1 MNKLIFSEGGQPVCL
16 DDLKTLQDMIV
27 ETIKPLLLALV
38 KTNVFILGD
47 YDFINSEIDTE
58 KMQTKFILS
67 AGTLVVDGDFLSW
80 PDTPLAID
88 NWNQPIYICVKN
100 KEEDVRTF
108 EDGQNRNCTQ
118 SKEVYASTDSTGA
131 DQAYN
136 LYNLHP
142 LLDLLSSALGL
153 GSIKENAKVTFF
165 NGYSGKVKV
174 NEVDNDRQ
182 LTINIST
189 SAKSWD
195 TSDGAISKGNLF
207 KFDDSKDSE
216 YLQGKVSPTFDYLG
230 KKYQLAVCAKPV
242 APVVLLQPEGGFPK
256 DFYDDSYEFPIIP
269 VSVTFK
275 YSEFKS
281 FSKYSEFKS
290 DK

>member
-1 MNKLIFSEGGQPVCL
+1 MNRLVFSEGGQPVCL
-16 DDLKTLQDMIV
+16 DDLKLLQELFFESM
-27 ETIKPLLLALV
+27 KPFLKALV
-38 KTNVFILGD
+38 KTDVFILED
-47 YDFINSEIDTE
+47 YIFQNAELDEE
-58 KMQTKFILS
+58 KGETKFTLLS
-67 AGTLVVDGDFLSW
+67 GTLVVNGDFLTW
-80 PDTPLAID
+80 PDTDLSIQD
-88 NWNQPIYICVKN
+88 WSQPIYLCVKN
-100 KEEDVRTF
+100 VDSDMRLF
-108 EDGQNRNCTQ
+108 EDGQSRNCTQ

-136 LYNLHP
+136 LYNLHS

-174 NEVDNDRQ
+174 NEADNDRQ

-195 TSDGAISKGNLF
+195 TSDGAISKGILF
-207 KFDDSKDSE
+207 RFDDSNDSE

-242 APVVLLQPEGGFPK
+242 APVVLLQPEGGFPE

-281 FSKYSEFKS
+281 NE
-290 DK
+290 

>member
-38 KTNVFILGD
+38 KTNVFILD
-47 YDFINSEIDTE
+47 DCDFGNPEFDSE

-88 NWNQPIYICVKN
+88 DWNQPIYICVKN
-100 KEEDVRTF
+100 KEEDIRTF
-108 EDGQNRNCTQ
+108 EDGQSRNCTQ

-153 GSIKENAKVTFF
+153 GSIKENAKITFF
-165 NGYSGKVKV
+165 NGYSGTVKV
-174 NEVDNDRQ
+174 NEADNERQ
-182 LTINIST
+182 LTINIKS

-195 TSDGAISKGNLF
+195 TYEEAGAKGMLF
-207 KFDDSKDSE
+207 RFDDSNLGE
-216 YLQGKVSPTFDYLG
+216 YLQGKVSPAFDYLG
-230 KKYQLAVCAKPV
+230 KKYQLAVCAKPL
-242 APVVLLQPEGGFPK
+242 APVVLLQPEGGFPEG
-256 DFYDDSYEFPIIP
+256 FYADSYEFPLIP
-269 VSVTFK
+269 ISVTFK

-281 FSKYSEFKS
+281 RK
-290 DK
+290 

>member
-27 ETIKPLLLALV
+27 ETIKPLLLALA
-38 KTNVFILGD
+38 KTNVFLLDD
-47 YDFINSEIDTE
+47 YDFRNQEVDTE
-58 KMQTKFILS
+58 KMQTKFTLS

-80 PDTPLAID
+80 PDTSLAID
-88 NWNQPIYICVKN
+88 NWSQPIYICVKN
-100 KEEDVRTF
+100 KEEDVRVF
-108 EDGQNRNCTQ
+108 EDGQSRNCIQ

-153 GSIKENAKVTFF
+153 GSIKENANVTFF

-174 NEVDNDRQ
+174 NEADNDRQ

-189 SAKSWD
+189 SAKSWY
-195 TSDGAISKGNLF
+195 TNEAPMLKGMLFEFSDSNDGDF
-207 KFDDSKDSE
+207 
-216 YLQGKVSPTFDYLG
+216 LQGKVSPSFEYLG

-242 APVVLLQPEGGFPK
+242 GPLVLLQPEGGFPE

-269 VSVTFK
+269 ISVTFK
-275 YSEFKS
+275 FSEFKS
-281 FSKYSEFKS
+281 SK
-290 DK
+290 

>member
-1 MNKLIFSEGGQPVCL
+1 MNKLIFSDGGQPVCL

-38 KTNVFILGD
+38 KTNVFILD
-47 YDFINSEIDTE
+47 DCDFRNPEFDTE
-58 KMQTKFILS
+58 KVQTKFILS

-88 NWNQPIYICVKN
+88 DWNQPIYICVKN

-108 EDGQNRNCTQ
+108 EDGQSRNCTQ
-118 SKEVYASTDSTGA
+118 SKEVYVSTDSTGA

-136 LYNLHP
+136 LYNLHS

-165 NGYSGKVKV
+165 NGYSGVVKV
-174 NEVDNDRQ
+174 NEVDNERQ
-182 LTINIST
+182 LTINIKT

-195 TSDGAISKGNLF
+195 TYDAAMLKGMLF
-207 KFDDSKDSE
+207 EFDDSNLGE

-230 KKYQLAVCAKPV
+230 KKYQLCVCAKPV
-242 APVVLLQPEGGFPK
+242 APLVLLQPEGGFPEG
-256 DFYDDSYEFPIIP
+256 FYDDSYEFPIIP
-269 VSVTFK
+269 ITVTFK

-281 FSKYSEFKS
+281 RK
-290 DK
+290 

>member
-16 DDLKTLQDMIV
+16 DDLKTLQDMII

-38 KTNVFILGD
+38 KTNVFILND
-47 YDFINSEIDTE
+47 YDLRNPEIDADT
-58 KMQTKFILS
+58 MQTKFTLS
-67 AGTLVVDGDFLSW
+67 AGTIAVDGDFLSW
-80 PDTPLAID
+80 PDTPLAVD
-88 NWNQPIYICVKN
+88 DWNQPIYICVKN

-108 EDGQNRNCTQ
+108 EDGQSRNCTQ

-153 GSIKENAKVTFF
+153 GSIKENANVTFF

-174 NEVDNDRQ
+174 NEANNDRQ
-182 LTINIST
+182 LAINIST

-195 TSDGAISKGNLF
+195 TSDGAISKGMLF
-207 KFDDSKDSE
+207 RFDNNNDSDF
-216 YLQGKVSPTFDYLG
+216 LQGKVSPTFDYLG

-242 APVVLLQPEGGFPK
+242 APVVLLQPEGGFPEG
-256 DFYDDSYEFPIIP
+256 FYDDSYEFPIIP

-281 FSKYSEFKS
+281 SK
-290 DK
+290 

>member
-38 KTNVFILGD
+38 KTNVFILDD
-47 YDFINSEIDTE
+47 YDFRNSEIDTE

-118 SKEVYASTDSTGA
+118 SKEVYVSTDSTGA

-153 GSIKENAKVTFF
+153 GSIKENANVTFF
-165 NGYSGKVKV
+165 NGYSGMVKV
-174 NEVDNDRQ
+174 NEADNERQ
-182 LTINIST
+182 LTINIKT

-195 TSDGAISKGNLF
+195 TSEAPMAKGMLFVFNDSNLG
-207 KFDDSKDSE
+207 E

-230 KKYQLAVCAKPV
+230 KKYRLSVCAKPV
-242 APVVLLQPEGGFPK
+242 APLVLLQPEGGFPEG
-256 DFYDDSYEFPIIP
+256 FYDDSYEFPIIP
-269 VSVTFK
+269 ITVTFK
-275 YSEFKS
+275 FSEFKS
-281 FSKYSEFKS
+281 KK
-290 DK
+290 

>member
-1 MNKLIFSEGGQPVCL
+1 
-16 DDLKTLQDMIV
+16 
-27 ETIKPLLLALV
+27 
-38 KTNVFILGD
+38 
-47 YDFINSEIDTE
+47 
-58 KMQTKFILS
+58 MQTKFILS

-88 NWNQPIYICVKN
+88 DWNQPIYICVKN

-108 EDGQNRNCTQ
+108 EDGQSRNCTQ
-118 SKEVYASTDSTGA
+118 SKEVYVSTDSTGA

-165 NGYSGKVKV
+165 NGYSGVVKV
-174 NEVDNDRQ
+174 NEVDNERQ
-182 LTINIST
+182 LTINIKT

-195 TSDGAISKGNLF
+195 TYDAAMSKGMLF
-207 KFDDSKDSE
+207 EFDDSNLGE

-230 KKYQLAVCAKPV
+230 KKYQLCVCAKPV
-242 APVVLLQPEGGFPK
+242 TPLVLLQPEGGFPEG
-256 DFYDDSYEFPIIP
+256 FYDDSYEFPLIP
-269 VSVTFK
+269 ITVTFK

-281 FSKYSEFKS
+281 RK
-290 DK
+290 

>member
-38 KTNVFILGD
+38 KTNVFILDD
-47 YDFINSEIDTE
+47 YDFRNSEIDTE

-153 GSIKENAKVTFF
+153 GSIKENAKITFF
-165 NGYSGKVKV
+165 NGYSGTVKV
-174 NEVDNDRQ
+174 NEADNERQ
-182 LTINIST
+182 LTINIKT

-195 TSDGAISKGNLF
+195 TSDGAISKGMLF
-207 KFDDSKDSE
+207 KFDDSNLGE
-216 YLQGKVSPTFDYLG
+216 YLQGKVSPAFDYLG
-230 KKYQLAVCAKPV
+230 KKYQLCVCAKPV
-242 APVVLLQPEGGFPK
+242 VPVVLLQPEGGFPEG
-256 DFYDDSYEFPIIP
+256 FYDDSYEFPIIP
-269 VSVTFK
+269 ISVTFK

-281 FSKYSEFKS
+281 RE
-290 DK
+290 